1 MRKIAL
7 GSLALLIL
15 TGCNYKYEYSKAPY
29 PVKHQATE
37 QYELQSAYHWKV
49 MAEDFANELD
59 KKIYGKIYLDPKT
72 NINSKFS
79 KNFINLL
86 RSELIKR
93 DKLVVKDTKD
103 AIKIKLNIDVVKFNS
118 DRDKK
123 AFPYKLTLLTTGLW
137 VVSAINSPVVGAALA
152 TQGVVVGEYV
162 YNKKYNKFYSSVPK
176 YEIVVNAYAYRDN
189 KYLTAVDRIYYVADK
204 DVNLYKEKVDDSTII
219 YLRGDNEAK

>member
-15 TGCNYKYEYSKAPY
+15 TGCNYKYEYSKVPY
-29 PVKHQATE
+29 PIKHQATE

-59 KKIYGKIYLDPKT
+59 KKIYGKIYLEPQT
-72 NINSKFS
+72 NNNSEFS

-93 DKLVVKDTKD
+93 DKLVVKDTKGT
-103 AIKIKLNIDVVKFNS
+103 IKIKLNIDVVKFNS

-123 AFPYKLTLLTTGLW
+123 SFPYKLTLLTAGLW
-137 VVSAINSPVVGAALA
+137 VASAVNSPVVGAALA
-152 TQGVVVGEYV
+152 TQGVMVGEYV

-189 KYLTAVDRIYYVADK
+189 DYLTAVDRIYYVTDK
-204 DVNLYKEKVDDSTII
+204 DANLYKNKVDDSTII
-219 YLRGDNEAK
+219 YLRGDDEAK